1 MNLKTLYRKAFLS
14 KYFFT
19 IAICQKGNGI
29 RLDRQFIPQFIL
41 PATQNIW
48 AADPILVDYE
58 GNTWLFYEAVEYDR
72 GHIEVAEVRED
83 CTLGEPTVI
92 LKDDTHYSYP
102 FVFRRE
108 NEWYMIPESSEAKE
122 VRLYRAVR
130 FPEKWEPVTVLL
142 RERAVD
148 TTVFEQ
154 EGRYYLLT
162 YLTDGLSERV
172 VPKAYELFFEG
183 TGAYLKEIP
192 WNDYDELRV
201 RGAGPVLREGD
212 SLLRPAQVSQ
222 EQRYGDAVAFY
233 RVHLSEEYRES
244 LEFEISSDDLKIT
257 GIYTDG
263 LHTYSAS
270 ERFEAI
276 DLRCRE
282 FDLIKPAKW
291 LIGVFKNNGET
302 GWRLIS

>member
-1 MNLKTLYRKAFLS
+1 MNLQSLYRKAFLS

-19 IAICQKGNGI
+19 IAIRQKGNGI
-29 RLDRQFIPQFIL
+29 RLDRQFIPQYIL

-58 GNTWLFYEAVEYDR
+58 GKTWLFYEAVEYDR
-72 GHIEVAEVRED
+72 GHIEVAEVQED

-102 FVFRRE
+102 FVFRKG
-108 NEWYMIPESSEAKE
+108 NDWYMIPESSEARE
-122 VRLYRAVR
+122 VRLYRAMF
-130 FPEKWEPVTVLL
+130 FPEKWELVTVLL
-142 RERAVD
+142 RECAVD

-154 EGRYYLLT
+154 NGRYYLLT
-162 YLTDGLSERV
+162 YLTDVLSERV
-172 VPKAYELFFEG
+172 VPRAYELIFEE
-183 TGAYLKEIP
+183 TEVNLKAIP

-201 RGAGPVLREGD
+201 RGAGPVLMDGE

-233 RVHLSEEYRES
+233 RVRMSDEYRES
-244 LEFEISSDDLKIT
+244 LEFEISSDDLKVT

-270 ERFEAI
+270 ERFETI

-282 FDLIKPAKW
+282 FDLMKLAKW
-291 LIGVFKNNGET
+291 LIGVFKK
-302 GWRLIS
+302 